1 MNFFENVTDLIGNT
15 PLLKMGNLFL
25 KLEMFNPAGSSKDRA
40 AFYMITQAEKSGLI
54 KKGATLIEATSGNT
68 GIALASVGRAL
79 GYKVILTMP
88 SNMSSERV
96 NLLLSYGAEVILTP
110 AEKGMAGAIE
120 KAKEIEKTTPNS
132 VILGQ
137 FENSANA
144 LAHYETTAREIYSAL
159 DGKVDFLVCGIGTG
173 GTITGCAK
181 FLKEK
186 NPETVVVGIEPEK
199 SPFLSKG
206 EKGVHGI
213 MGIGAG
219 FCPEILDLSLIDEIK
234 TVSEESA
241 KANAQ
246 KLRDEKGLLVGI
258 SSGAVLCVASEIA
271 KENPDKTVVAIMVD
285 SGERYLSTGLFK
297 ED

>member
-120 KAKEIEKTTPNS
+120 RAKEIEKTTPNS

-173 GTITGCAK
+173 GTITGCAR

>member
-1 MNFFENVTDLIGNT
+1 MNIFENVTDLIGNT

-40 AFYMITQAEKSGLI
+40 ALYMIKDAEEKGLI

-68 GIALASVGRAL
+68 GIAMASIGRAL
-79 GYKVILTMP
+79 GYNVVLTMP
-88 SNMSSERV
+88 SNMSAERV
-96 NLLLSYGAEVILTP
+96 NLLVSYGAKVILTP
-110 AEKGMAGAIE
+110 AEMGMAGAIE
-120 KAKEIEKTTPNS
+120 KAKEIEKSTANS

-137 FENSANA
+137 FENSANK
-144 LAHYETTAREIYSAL
+144 LAHYETTAPEIYSSL
-159 DGKVDFLVCGIGTG
+159 DGKVDFLICGIGTG

-186 NPETVVVGIEPEK
+186 NPNIKIIGIEPEK
-199 SPFLSKG
+199 SPFLTKG

-219 FCPEILDLSLIDEIK
+219 FCPDILELKLIDEVK
-234 TVSEESA
+234 TVSEENA
-241 KANAQ
+241 KANAR
-246 KLRDEKGLLVGI
+246 KLRDEKGILVGI
-258 SSGAVLCVASEIA
+258 SSGAALCVAHEIA
-271 KENPDKTVVAIMVD
+271 KENKEKNVVAIMVD

>member
-40 AFYMITQAEKSGLI
+40 AFYMITQAEKGGLI

-120 KAKEIEKTTPNS
+120 KAKEIEKATPNS

-144 LAHYETTAREIYSAL
+144 LAHYETTAPEIYSAL

-206 EKGVHGI
+206 EKGVHAI

-219 FCPEILDLSLIDEIK
+219 FCPDILDLKLIDEIK

-241 KANAQ
+241 KANAI
-246 KLRDEKGLLVGI
+246 KLRDEKGILVGI

-271 KENPDKTVVAIMVD
+271 KQNPDKMVVAIMVD

>member
-1 MNFFENVTDLIGNT
+1 MNFSQNVTDLIGNT

-40 AFYMITQAEKSGLI
+40 AFYRVKEAEKSGLI

-79 GYKVILTMP
+79 GYNVVLTMP
-88 SNMSSERV
+88 NNMSKERV
-96 NLLLSYGAEVILTP
+96 NLLLSYGAKVILTP
-110 AEKGMAGAIE
+110 AEMGMAGAIE
-120 KAKEIEKTTPNS
+120 KAKEIEKNTPNS
-132 VILGQ
+132 AILGQ

-144 LAHYETTAREIYSAL
+144 LAHYETTAPEIHSAL
-159 DGKVDFLVCGIGTG
+159 DGNVDFLVCGIGTG

-186 NPETVVVGIEPEK
+186 NPNIKIIGIEPEK

-219 FCPEILDLSLIDEIK
+219 FKPEILDLSLIDEIK
-234 TVSEESA
+234 TVSEENAKQSA
-241 KANAQ
+241 I
-246 KLRDEKGLLVGI
+246 KLRNEKGLLVGI
-258 SSGAVLCVASEIA
+258 SSGAALCVALEIA
-271 KENPDKTVVAIMVD
+271 KQNPTKNVVAIMVD
-285 SGERYLSTGLFK
+285 SGERYLSTELFK

>member
-40 AFYMITQAEKSGLI
+40 AFYMIKQAEKQGLI
-54 KKGATLIEATSGNT
+54 EKGATLIEATSGNT

-88 SNMSSERV
+88 SNMSAERV
-96 NLLLSYGAEVILTP
+96 NLLVSYGAEVILTP
-110 AEKGMAGAIE
+110 AEMGMTGAIK
-120 KAKEIEKTTPNS
+120 KAKEIEKTTKNS

-159 DGKVDFLVCGIGTG
+159 DGKVDFLICGIGTG

-199 SPFLSKG
+199 SPFLTKG

-219 FCPEILDLSLIDEIK
+219 FCPDILDLSLIDEIR

-258 SSGAVLCVASEIA
+258 SSGATLYIASEIA